1 MKADFANLFSEPE
14 IEDESVINDETYMEW
29 LNRNTSRKAKYS
41 RALLNKNISKVPN
54 QWQEKLIKDLGNTIP
69 AIFFFITFL
78 LIQSTLT
85 QGQPN
90 SVIETRQIVQGNPF
104 EREMKGGDVHRY
116 QIT

>member
-69 AIFFFITFL
+69 AIFFLYNLFT
-78 LIQSTLT
+78 
-85 QGQPN
+85 N
-90 SVIETRQIVQGNPF
+90 SINAHARTTEFRHRNPANRSGKSF
-104 EREMKGGDVHRY
+104 
-116 QIT
+116 